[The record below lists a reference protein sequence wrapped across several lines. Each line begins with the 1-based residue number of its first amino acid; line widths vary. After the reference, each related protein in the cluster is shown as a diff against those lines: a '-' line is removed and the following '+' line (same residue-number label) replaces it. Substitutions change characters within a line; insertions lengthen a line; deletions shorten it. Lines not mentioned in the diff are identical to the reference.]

1 MWSVVVLAAGGV
13 SRVEEML
20 CARWRW
26 TWPQLHSIEWLV
38 CLPVKSAVVAIR
50 QERRGQR
57 DAESVFPASKTEKY
71 TDCLTFHLLLHFRN
85 NLQKVRSK
93 TLDLSYYVT

>member
-26 TWPQLHSIEWLV
+26 TWLHAIEWLV